1 MSKPLPDTLESARA
15 GMTTPPQE
23 AGIDCDAAAAVIDWY
38 YRERWQDEQLDV
50 DALRWLLA
58 WMRHC
63 HDPRRFEIADG
74 LCVTLMAAGELV
86 ATIEMAE
93 SLLAEAPDPALTHTL
108 ALARA
113 AHGEHTEAI
122 RLLTELTGHADF
134 GELPPEVAT
143 QVHWDLAT
151 LHRQKGS
158 LFKAIGPLTRAVE
171 TAGTSSDPELLIEA
185 ADRLIEQLVEQG
197 GAEEALD
204 ILAPQLSD
212 ERIALWRLVL
222 TRLHRQLDA
231 ERLDHGMALMIA
243 HGEYRAVLNLLVE
256 RATSDPEQLQ
266 VAFVTALA
274 LNAPAEVTCP
284 LAARL
289 LATDAARQAA
299 DAPLIA
305 AASVAIAETQEEKNT
320 TQAKWHRDGVVQL
333 ISVAKHQG
341 ILEEEVREW
350 ADNEGLYHE
359 QGIIERAARHGLG
372 QIENP
377 PQWLCSLVEA

>member
-15 GMTTPPQE
+15 AMTTPPKE
-23 AGIDCDAAAAVIDWY
+23 ARIDCDAAAAVIDWY
-38 YRERWQDEQLDV
+38 YRECWRDEQLDV
-50 DALRWLLA
+50 DALRWLLD

-74 LCVTLMAAGELV
+74 LCVTLMAAGELG
-86 ATIEMAE
+86 AAIELAE
-93 SLLAEAPDPALTHTL
+93 SLLAEASDPGLIHTL

-113 AHGEHTEAI
+113 AHGEQPEAI

-134 GELPPEVAT
+134 AELPAEVAT

-158 LFKAIGPLTRAVE
+158 LFKAIGPLTHAVE
-171 TAGTSSDPELLIEA
+171 TAGASSDPDLLVEA

-197 GAEEALD
+197 GAEEAFD
-204 ILAPQLSD
+204 ILAPQLGD
-212 ERIALWRLVL
+212 ERIALWQLVL

-231 ERLDHGMALMIA
+231 DRLEHGMALMII
-243 HGEYRAVLNLLVE
+243 HGEYRSVLNLLVE
-256 RATSDPEQLQ
+256 RAASDPEQLQ
-266 VAFVTALA
+266 LAFVTALA
-274 LNAPAEVTCP
+274 LHAPAEVTCP

-289 LATDAARQAA
+289 LATDADRQAA

-305 AASVAIAETQEEKNT
+305 AASVAIAESQQEKSAD
-320 TQAKWHRDGVVQL
+320 QAKWHRDGVVQL

-359 QGIIERAARHGLG
+359 QGIIERATRHGLQ

-377 PQWLCSLVEA
+377 PRWLSDLVDT